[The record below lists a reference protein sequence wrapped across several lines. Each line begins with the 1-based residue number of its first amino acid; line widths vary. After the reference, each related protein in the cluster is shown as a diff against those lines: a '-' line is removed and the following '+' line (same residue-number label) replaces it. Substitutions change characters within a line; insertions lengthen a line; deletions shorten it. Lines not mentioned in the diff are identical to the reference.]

1 MYKIKGVVVNLQP
14 PPNAIPRTAPVCG
27 TIDIIIYLLY
37 IETHCLTTPPVVHQT
52 YCLVFVVEKQNMKY
66 LPTKLN

>member
-1 MYKIKGVVVNLQP
+1 MYTQYITTIFSIHNYVDCVL
-14 PPNAIPRTAPVCG
+14 CG

-66 LPTKLN
+66 LATKLN

>member
-1 MYKIKGVVVNLQP
+1 MYTQCITTIFSIHNYIDCVL
-14 PPNAIPRTAPVCG
+14 CG
-27 TIDIIIYLLY
+27 TIDIIIYLLF